1 MNSTGNNDWRQ
12 NDPAGVAE
20 RETGDTQDP
29 LAAAYGAIDDDE
41 KDKTEAGEQRPGSR
55 RKRLIGA
62 AIFFLILIAAGAGMW
77 VMLSGG
83 GKKVELRVRDNSDKT
98 EQAARDPESVT
109 AQAIAEV
116 RGVTA
121 TPAPAA
127 SVPPAMGTSE
137 AKGETRTIVEPAT
150 PVTVPIEGASYSSTD
165 AGAGQQSGAPRT
177 QSGAAARPMGIVS
190 ERNPERSIRCA
201 PIPLPVSARQPVAGA
216 SSNAKPSEYA
226 GSAVLKREEP
236 RVVLPSFG
244 AMLPIRTMGALYTLR
259 PGLARFE
266 LVRDVRGQG
275 WQMRKGTT
283 LIGQQQ
289 GGEYDRAYISLVGFI
304 DPESKLFV
312 KAPGE
317 VLGADGAPG
326 LQGKRRQVSGRW
338 ARVLGRVASS
348 AVSLGQAA
356 LSRGNSTTVVL
367 PGAVAPELTPSVAS
381 RREFVEVPA
390 GTPAFVMI
398 TDLPKEAQ
406 GIDADPLADG
416 NGERLT
422 DEELAELLSSESPE
436 KIRAAMP
443 RMTPELKRI
452 AEAVL
457 KEQNR

>member
-1 MNSTGNNDWRQ
+1 MNPTGNNDWRH
-12 NDPAGVAE
+12 NGPVGVAE
-20 RETGDTQDP
+20 SEDGEAQNP
-29 LAAAYGAIDDDE
+29 LVAPYAAFEDDE
-41 KDKTEAGEQRPGSR
+41 NDKTDAEERRPGR
-55 RKRLIGA
+55 KRKRLIGA
-62 AIFFLILIAAGAGMW
+62 LIFFLILIAAGAGLWTMFG
-77 VMLSGG
+77 GG
-83 GKKVELRVRDNSDKT
+83 GKKVDLRVRDNADKT
-98 EQAARDPESVT
+98 GQAARDPESVT

-116 RGVTA
+116 RGATA
-121 TPAPAA
+121 NPTPAA
-127 SVPPAMGTSE
+127 SASPATGTTE
-137 AKGETRTIVEPAT
+137 ATGGPRTIVMPTT
-150 PVTVPIEGASYSSTD
+150 PVTVPIEAAPSPATE
-165 AGAGQQSGAPRT
+165 AGAGQQGGALRT
-177 QSGAAARPMGIVS
+177 QAGVAPKSGGIVS

-201 PIPLPVSARQPVAGA
+201 PAPVPVSARQPSAGA
-216 SSNAKPSEYA
+216 SANAKLFENAP
-226 GSAVLKREEP
+226 SAVLKRAEP
-236 RVVLPSFG
+236 GVMLPPFG

-266 LVRDVRGQG
+266 LTRDVRGQG

-289 GGEYDRAYISLVGFI
+289 GGEYDRAYVSLLGFI
-304 DPESKLFV
+304 DPESKRFV

-326 LQGKRRQVSGRW
+326 LQGKRRQVSSRW
-338 ARVLGRVASS
+338 ARVLGRVATG

-406 GIDADPLADG
+406 GVDADPLAEG
-416 NGERLT
+416 TGETLT
-422 DEELAELLSSESPE
+422 NEELAELLSSESPE

-443 RMTPELKRI
+443 RMTPELRRI